1 MIYDIIPL
9 PVRTPKPLHEWL
21 PSLHL
26 MLTAPTGSGKTVLL
40 LNLIAR
46 KAFPY
51 RKYYQ
56 TIQVHSPTIET
67 DPSWQLL
74 RTKREERRG
83 QYELY
88 DHLDAEAILSLVDYN
103 NMMIKYKGKHKVRH
117 SLIVLDD
124 LAGMMKH
131 KSNEF
136 LSALLMRLRHANVHL
151 WLTTQSYRAIPRAMR
166 LQFLYHVIFRVSPQE
181 LDVIGTELNGS
192 LDEDVFRSLHRTAV
206 EAKPYNFLYADVRR
220 QKYYSGFTDELH
232 VRRPADDEKNTASST
247 PTPTSAPT
255 SAS

>member
-1 MIYDIIPL
+1 M
-9 PVRTPKPLHEWL
+9 
-21 PSLHL
+21 
-26 MLTAPTGSGKTVLL
+26 LL

-103 NMMIKYKGKHKVRH
+103 NMMIKMMT
-117 SLIVLDD
+117 SLV
-124 LAGMMKH
+124 MKTKK
-131 KSNEF
+131 KSF
-136 LSALLMRLRHANVHL
+136 LITIR
-151 WLTTQSYRAIPRAMR
+151 
-166 LQFLYHVIFRVSPQE
+166 
-181 LDVIGTELNGS
+181 
-192 LDEDVFRSLHRTAV
+192 
-206 EAKPYNFLYADVRR
+206 K
-220 QKYYSGFTDELH
+220 
-232 VRRPADDEKNTASST
+232 
-247 PTPTSAPT
+247 
-255 SAS
+255 